1 MTLFADRFDMIK
13 LLGRGGMAEVWL
25 AEQKGMRGFARRVV
39 IKQMLRHLAEDREFV
54 RRFEDEAR
62 LAALMNHAN
71 VVRVE
76 DFGEV
81 DGIPYL
87 VMEHIEGEDLVVLAE
102 RANEQKTKLPIR
114 LILQIGVDIARG
126 LHAVHHLADYEGNP
140 LNVIH
145 RDVSPQNIMLDYDG
159 YAKLLDFG
167 VARAATN
174 KVKTRVGILKGKI
187 AYFSPEQSHGE
198 PLDGRSD
205 QFALGIVLWEL
216 LTGHRLFL
224 AATDVETLRRVRR
237 GTIPPLRDECPEASD
252 LLVECL
258 NKSLHPQLLSRF
270 ADGNAFATHLE
281 RCLAEVGGRLKGT
294 ELNNVLE
301 PLREGRR
308 LYLPTIPIPG
318 ADEETSFSTRAATGI
333 EPYQPEDTAAS
344 DKSPFAEDHL
354 TVVSQPGF
362 LANFDDDETLL
373 SSPSIPSL
381 EQGGL
386 RSIPDSE
393 PSPEPTVEEPNQD
406 AFQTIVQS
414 EPSQTRPTETID
426 ELQIAAEYVENSSLG
441 GPLLSIILVG
451 ILAALGLAAWLFY
464 N

>member
-81 DGIPYL
+81 EGIPFL

-102 RANEQKTKLPIR
+102 RANEQKTKLPMR
-114 LILQIGVDIARG
+114 LVIQIGVDIARG
-126 LHAVHHLADYEGNP
+126 LHAVHHLVDYEENP

-145 RDVSPQNIMLDYDG
+145 RDVSPQNIMLDFDG
-159 YAKLLDFG
+159 NAKLLDFG

-205 QFALGIVLWEL
+205 QFALGVVLWEL

-237 GTIPPLRDECPEASD
+237 GTIPSLRDQCPEASD

-258 NKSLHPQLLSRF
+258 SKALHPQLLSRF

-281 RCLAEVGGRLKGT
+281 RCLNELGGRLQGA
-294 ELNNVLE
+294 ELNAVLE
-301 PLREGRR
+301 PLRQGRR
-308 LYLPTIPIPG
+308 CYLPTIPLPD
-318 ADEETSFSTRAATGI
+318 ADEDTSFSSTADRGLDPDLLEATAGS
-333 EPYQPEDTAAS
+333 ESTPFSEDG
-344 DKSPFAEDHL
+344 L

-362 LANFDDDETLL
+362 LANFEDDETLL
-373 SSPSIPSL
+373 SSPSVPSL
-381 EQGGL
+381 DASAL
-386 RSIPDSE
+386 RAIPDSE
-393 PSPEPTVEEPNQD
+393 PRPEPTVEEPNRD
-406 AFQTIVQS
+406 AFHTIVKS
-414 EPSQTRPTETID
+414 EASQTRPTETVD
-426 ELQIAAEYVENSSLG
+426 ELQIASEYVENSSLG
-441 GPLLSIILVG
+441 GPLLSMIL
-451 ILAALGLAAWLFY
+451 IATLAALGLAAWLFF

>member
-1 MTLFADRFDMIK
+1 MSLFADRFDMIQ

-62 LAALMNHAN
+62 LAALMTHAN

-76 DFGEV
+76 DFGEA
-81 DGIPYL
+81 DGIPFL

-102 RANEQKTKLPIR
+102 RANQQNTRLPMR
-114 LILQIGVDIARG
+114 LVIQIGVDIARG
-126 LHAVHHLADYEGNP
+126 LHAVHHLVDYDQNP

-159 YAKLLDFG
+159 NAKLLDFG

-224 AATDVETLRRVRR
+224 AQTDVETLRRVRR
-237 GTIPPLRDECPEASD
+237 GTIPPLRDQCPKASD

-281 RCLAEVGGRLKGT
+281 RCLSELGGRLQGS
-294 ELNNVLE
+294 ELATVLE
-301 PLREGRR
+301 PLRQGKR
-308 LYLPTIPIPG
+308 LYLPSIPLPD
-318 ADEETSFSTRAATGI
+318 AEEETSFSMTSNQGVAAD
-333 EPYQPEDTAAS
+333 EPNETEADSQTPFLEDN
-344 DKSPFAEDHL
+344 L

-362 LANFDDDETLL
+362 LANFEDEETLL

-381 EQGGL
+381 DQSAL
-386 RSIPDSE
+386 RAMPDADMESE
-393 PSPEPTVEEPNQD
+393 HTVEEPNRD
-406 AFQTIVQS
+406 SFRTIVKA
-414 EPSQTRPTETID
+414 EVSQTRPTETVD
-426 ELQIAAEYVENSSLG
+426 ELQIAAEYVEHSSLG
-441 GPLLSIILVG
+441 GPLLSIILIG
-451 ILAALGLAAWLFY
+451 TLAALGIVAWMYFS
-464 N
+464 

>member
-1 MTLFADRFDMIK
+1 MSLFADRFDMIK

-25 AEQKGMRGFARRVV
+25 AEQQGMRGFARRVV

-81 DGIPYL
+81 DGIPFL

-102 RANEQKTKLPIR
+102 RANEQKTKLPLR
-114 LILQIGVDIARG
+114 LVLQIGVDIARG
-126 LHAVHHLADYEGNP
+126 LHAVHHLTDYEGNP

-159 YAKLLDFG
+159 NAKLLDFG

-224 AATDVETLRRVRR
+224 APTDVETLRRVRR
-237 GTIPPLRDECPEASD
+237 GTIPSLREQCPEASD
-252 LLVECL
+252 RLVECL
-258 NKSLHPQLLSRF
+258 NQSLHPQLLSRF

-281 RCLAEVGGRLKGT
+281 RCLNEVGGRLQGA
-294 ELNNVLE
+294 ELNTVLE
-301 PLREGRR
+301 PLSEGRR
-308 LYLPTIPIPG
+308 AYLPTIPLPD
-318 ADEETSFSTRAATGI
+318 ADDETSFSQTAGRGI
-333 EPYQPEDTAAS
+333 DPETLTDGARSEST
-344 DKSPFAEDHL
+344 PFAQDGL

-362 LANFDDDETLL
+362 LANFEDDETLL
-373 SSPSIPSL
+373 SSPSIRSL
-381 EQGGL
+381 EPSAL
-386 RSIPDSE
+386 RSIPASE
-393 PSPEPTVEEPNQD
+393 TSPEPPSEEPNRD
-406 AFQTIVQS
+406 ELQTVVQS
-414 EPSQTRPTETID
+414 EPSQTRPTQTID
-426 ELQIAAEYVENSSLG
+426 ELQIAPEYVENSSLG
-441 GPLLSIILVG
+441 GPLLSMILIVT
-451 ILAALGLAAWLFY
+451 LAGLGLAAWLFF